1 MLFLR
6 KGYISFF
13 VRKSPNS
20 IQKNPNKQ
28 IKPNRQNYDPDNLM
42 AENPFVKIKAAPW
55 DDCEGRAQ
63 PFAFTLFSA
72 ALLER

>member
-13 VRKSPNS
+13 LRKSPNS

-28 IKPNRQNYDPDNLM
+28 IKPNRQNYDPDSLM
-42 AENPFVKIKAAPW
+42 A
-55 DDCEGRAQ
+55 
-63 PFAFTLFSA
+63 
-72 ALLER
+72 